1 MRFTAIAFVLAAV
14 GFVAANPLV
23 PRKPGDPMT
32 NHVHLNL
39 DHKPSVYLPFFTR
52 VLGKGK
58 GELCCGSVGKAT
70 CMVADFCIN

>member
-23 PRKPGDPMT
+23 PRKPGDPCS
-32 NHVHLNL
+32 HDKSLIQ
-39 DHKPSVYLPFFTR
+39 PC
-52 VLGKGK
+52 KGK